1 MKRFTAILLALIMA
15 FSLCAC
21 GVNTDKNGDSQ
32 KFTEP
37 TEVTAP
43 DGRPVYSDEPMIE
56 YPQTGAYKETA
67 LLTNVPGQG
76 VPLLLDMREDGTIDY
91 IFGSTDDYSFANRN
105 NRSGPSLLFKDNG
118 VKYYSIAPDGT
129 ATLHN
134 EKWIEEIDNYV
145 KKTTAAANIK
155 NGKWIFHFAA
165 EDGTILILGQFGPN
179 LYTISEMLVTV
190 LFKIQNDQVTIVP
203 IDYHVDFNGEP
214 ANWSAVY
221 MYDLRL
227 ENGYVFFESGN
238 TYIPNVGVL
247 ADTERAYAAYHLNG
261 TLSDMKAHDDIGK
274 LGDSWAGYDTTS
286 TVISV
291 NTDGKI
297 CLDEVYWS
305 APFQYTEDDRLYNLG
320 KYDTGRKHRSNI
332 SLTTYENPGEDFCCF
347 FNEAGQGVLIR
358 YDYNPDGK
366 IDPDILTVWSL
377 EHNETIAAAVAQWNH
392 THASPIFRYETVQTQ
407 LEGTNLTEEDIL
419 TRLNLELLNGQGPD
433 VMVLD
438 GLNVEKYMEF
448 MVPLDRLNTE
458 GVYQSIIERFT
469 VNGELLALPMRMV
482 PYLIG
487 RLEEGTQKIES
498 LEQFA
503 DMVTTSGDVIDVR
516 DIEDWQPHPGAQY
529 HIRNYNQ
536 LFWLWYPAWADAIW
550 EDGKLN
556 KDVFVEFLTQTL
568 RLVDHY
574 TLTQPVEQWGI
585 NKPSHSETL
594 DTAYTPF
601 LITTDF
607 FYKQLQSPYTLVAPG
622 YVGIDT
628 YWYSDSGLRTPDP
641 VYPHYIEHIP
651 GPDGSGVMVPTAIA
665 GVRAGGHEEEGLEFV
680 QSLLSRE
687 LQLAGNYW
695 RIHDGD
701 GYPVIWEHAETL
713 IRQKEKHNNQECAVQ
728 NSYEETITNLRT
740 VIIDEYLFEQSLFA
754 AQSCYRTEN
763 RLTPEEAAEALAE
776 ATRIYLAEL
785 R

>member
-1 MKRFTAILLALIMA
+1 MKRFAAILLALIMA
-15 FSLCAC
+15 FSLSAC

-56 YPQTGAYKETA
+56 YPQTGEYKETA

-332 SLTTYENPGEDFCCF
+332 SLTTHENPGEDFCCF
-347 FNEAGQGVLIR
+347 FNEVGQGVLIR

-377 EHNETIAAAVAQWNH
+377 EHNETIAAAVHNH
-392 THASPIFRYETVQTQ
+392 KLGHSPKR
-407 LEGTNLTEEDIL
+407 
-419 TRLNLELLNGQGPD
+419 
-433 VMVLD
+433 
-438 GLNVEKYMEF
+438 
-448 MVPLDRLNTE
+448 
-458 GVYQSIIERFT
+458 
-469 VNGELLALPMRMV
+469 
-482 PYLIG
+482 
-487 RLEEGTQKIES
+487 
-498 LEQFA
+498 
-503 DMVTTSGDVIDVR
+503 
-516 DIEDWQPHPGAQY
+516 
-529 HIRNYNQ
+529 
-536 LFWLWYPAWADAIW
+536 
-550 EDGKLN
+550 
-556 KDVFVEFLTQTL
+556 
-568 RLVDHY
+568 
-574 TLTQPVEQWGI
+574 
-585 NKPSHSETL
+585 
-594 DTAYTPF
+594 
-601 LITTDF
+601 
-607 FYKQLQSPYTLVAPG
+607 
-622 YVGIDT
+622 
-628 YWYSDSGLRTPDP
+628 
-641 VYPHYIEHIP
+641 
-651 GPDGSGVMVPTAIA
+651 
-665 GVRAGGHEEEGLEFV
+665 
-680 QSLLSRE
+680 
-687 LQLAGNYW
+687 
-695 RIHDGD
+695 
-701 GYPVIWEHAETL
+701 
-713 IRQKEKHNNQECAVQ
+713 
-728 NSYEETITNLRT
+728 
-740 VIIDEYLFEQSLFA
+740 
-754 AQSCYRTEN
+754 
-763 RLTPEEAAEALAE
+763 
-776 ATRIYLAEL
+776 
-785 R
+785 